1 MKSMTTH
8 QDNIID
14 FSKYHTDV
22 LSSSPK
28 CKPNSFH
35 HMGVFLETCS
45 SISIIVMT
53 VAMTVHILLS

>member
-8 QDNIID
+8 RDNIIN
-14 FSKYHTDV
+14 FSDYHTDV

-28 CKPNSFH
+28 CKPSSFH
-35 HMGVFLETCS
+35 QIGLFWETCS